1 MKETVHFLPDTA
13 EEVMVRKIPTGRKSD
28 TVGHI
33 LNQLAKESW
42 DDIETVYITSEEE
55 GLLGIIPIHQLL
67 ISERSESLGKIM
79 HHVRYK
85 VGPHTDQE
93 KLVIEAIHRDV
104 TSVPVTDHEN
114 RLIGAVTSDK
124 MIDILHDEHLEDLL
138 HTSGIHGKISHMSD
152 LITAKLHNVVLAR
165 LPWLIVGLG
174 IGFVASF
181 VVSQFEA
188 FLNQNVALAFFIS
201 MVAYMSGAINT
212 QSEIIFIRAL
222 TVMRFNVVAYFIRE
236 FSIGVI
242 MGAIIGLLGG
252 IGSYLLSSSVQIAF
266 TVGLALLI
274 SMSLATMVACLVPL
288 LLRSWGK
295 DPAIGS
301 GPFATAIQDLISIS
315 IYFTVSLLILGNM

>member
-1 MKETVHFLPDTA
+1 MKDIIHFLPDTA
-13 EEVMVRKIPTGRKSD
+13 EEVMARKVPTALKSD
-28 TVGHI
+28 TVGHV
-33 LNQLAKESW
+33 LNLLAKETW
-42 DDIETVYITSEEE
+42 DNIETVYITSEDE
-55 GLLGIIPIHQLL
+55 GLLGMIPIHMLL

-79 HHVRYK
+79 QHVKYK
-85 VGPHTDQE
+85 VGPHIDQE

-104 TSVPVTDHEN
+104 TSVPVIDHEN
-114 RLIGAVTSDK
+114 RLIGAVTSDE

-152 LITAKLHNVVLAR
+152 LITASVHQVVFAR
-165 LPWLIVGLG
+165 LPWLMVGLA

-181 VVSQFEA
+181 VVSQFEN

-222 TVMRFNVVAYFIRE
+222 TVMKFNIGAYFMRE

-252 IGSYLLSSSVQIAF
+252 IGAYLLSSSIQIAF

-274 SMSLATMVACLVPL
+274 SMSLATVIACIVPL

-301 GPFATAIQDLISIS
+301 GPFATAIQDLISIT
-315 IYFTVSLLILGNM
+315 IYFTVSLLILGL

>member
-1 MKETVHFLPDTA
+1 MKDTVHFIPDTA
-13 EEVMVRKIPTGRKSD
+13 EEVMARKVPTARKSD

-33 LNQLAKESW
+33 LNLLAKDSW

-55 GLLGIIPIHQLL
+55 GLIGIIPIHVLL
-67 ISERSESLGKIM
+67 ITERSESLSKIM
-79 HHVRYK
+79 QHVKYK

-104 TSVPVTDHEN
+104 SSVPVVDHEN
-114 RLIGAVTSDK
+114 KLIGSVTSDK

-138 HTSGIHGKISHMSD
+138 HTTGIHGKISHMSD
-152 LITAKLHNVVLAR
+152 LITARLQHVVVAR
-165 LPWLIVGLG
+165 LPWLVVGLG

-181 VVSQFEA
+181 VISQFET

-201 MVAYMSGAINT
+201 MVAYMSGAMNT

-222 TVMRFNVVAYFIRE
+222 TVMRFNIFSYLVRE

-242 MGAIIGLLGG
+242 MGAIIGVMGG
-252 IGSYLLSSSVQIAF
+252 IGAYILSSSPAIAF
-266 TVGLALLI
+266 TVALSLLI
-274 SMSLATMVACLVPL
+274 SMSLAAIVACLVPL

-301 GPFATAIQDLISIS
+301 GPFATAIQDLISIT
-315 IYFTVSLLILGNM
+315 IYFTISLLILGL